1 MKKYLFL
8 FLLIPLSSLAQ
19 EVPCRWE
26 TSQRGDVFDGIKK
39 EATIYSYCYRE
50 REVEDIDILNSRY
63 TGRMITKGY
72 SSSITITNYGDYY
85 ESINF
90 SIEIKDEKNKKISV
104 GSLYSVVKT
113 WQELNK
119 SLNEEPESSGFV
131 NKVKDGVNR
140 ILNNEND
147 NEIKKREPLKISIAF
162 DNSPSVIY
170 KINTTGYTLF
180 NTGYVDLSPGCYG
193 IRNCK
198 YSVVK
203 NDKIVGEIT
212 SLELINLMKVKSSI
226 QIRVS
231 TNALLSDIWH
241 QNEYKASFSLRG
253 STKAIDYALQ

>member
-39 EATIYSYCYRE
+39 EAKIYSYCYRE
-50 REVEDIDILNSRY
+50 REVEDIDILNARY
-63 TGRMITKGY
+63 TGRMITKRY
-72 SSSITITNYGDYY
+72 SSSITITNYGDSF
-85 ESINF
+85 SIN
-90 SIEIKDEKNKKISV
+90 IGDEKSKNMRQILE
-104 GSLYSVVKT
+104 SLYSVVKA
-113 WQELNK
+113 WQELNNSSNK
-119 SLNEEPESSGFV
+119 EPESSGFV
-131 NKVKDGVNR
+131 DKVKDGVNR

-147 NEIKKREPLKISIAF
+147 NEIKKIEPIKVSIAF

-170 KINTTGYTLF
+170 KTNTTGYT
-180 NTGYVDLSPGCYG
+180 YG
-193 IRNCK
+193 SRYGNVRLDSES

-231 TNALLSDIWH
+231 TKGVYES
-241 QNEYKASFSLRG
+241 YKASFSLRG
-253 STKAIDYALQ
+253 STKAINYALQ